1 MADSCCPVLR
11 NPPVSAGYPSGGK
24 MRHGRRKVWRICC
37 VRTFILLGKDG
48 MKMRYAL
55 KAEEMKE
62 YDRDTTQ
69 RIGIPSLVLME
80 RAALSAVQVF
90 EELKLEPKRVLVAAG
105 TGNNGGDGLALGRL
119 LAERGAKVT
128 FYMEGNPERMTEE
141 TRIQRSILENSGFS
155 IQSKFEDGEYDMVI
169 DALLGIGLSREI
181 TGSLRAAVEQINLL
195 KEQGATVC
203 SLDIPSGICA
213 DDGRVLGCGVCAD
226 ITVTF
231 AFAKRG
237 HFLYPG
243 REYTGRLFV
252 RDIGITEKS
261 FVNRKP
267 TAFYYEKGELGGLLP
282 ERKRSGN
289 KGTFGKVLLIAGS
302 RDMCG
307 ACILCGSAVLR
318 AGAGMLKIVTPAC
331 NREIIQQTL
340 PEAMLYTFEGMPEEE
355 KLQESM
361 DWADVIVAGPGLGMG
376 EASRLMVKRV
386 LEYRRQR
393 AGSLPV
399 VIDADGLN
407 LIAADDQLRQMAET
421 AGEGEGMIF
430 TPHPGELMRLLKK
443 DMKTYGG
450 YQEVRARE
458 LAEMFSCTVA
468 AKDASTL
475 VIQKGREEIY
485 INISGNDGMATA
497 GSGDVLAGIIGG
509 LLAQG
514 MKSFEAAGF
523 GVFLHGLAGEEAAG
537 RKGRFGMLAGD
548 IADSVAAVTR
558 TD

>member
-1 MADSCCPVLR
+1 MAHLLR
-11 NPPVSAGYPSGGK
+11 TAHL
-24 MRHGRRKVWRICC
+24 R
-37 VRTFILLGKDG
+37 KDG
-48 MKMRYAL
+48 IKMRYAL
-55 KAEEMKE
+55 KAEEMKA

-80 RAALSAVQVF
+80 RAALSVVQVF
-90 EELKLEPKRVLVAAG
+90 DELKIEPKRVLIAAG

-119 LAERGAKVT
+119 LAERGAEVT

-237 HFLYPG
+237 HLLYPG

-267 TAFYYEKGELGGLLP
+267 MAFYYEKCELGRLLP

-361 DWADVIVAGPGLGMG
+361 DWADVIVAGPGIGKG
-376 EASRLMVKRV
+376 EASRLLMKKV
-386 LEYRRQR
+386 LEYRLWPVCSGDSPQAPR

-407 LIAADDQLRQMAET
+407 LIAADEYLRQIAKKPA
-421 AGEGEGMIF
+421 AGENMIL

-443 DMKTYGG
+443 DMKAYRG

-475 VIQKGREEIY
+475 VIQKGREEVY

-497 GSGDVLAGIIGG
+497 GSGDVLAGIVGG

-514 MKSFEAAGF
+514 MKNFEAASL
-523 GVFLHGLAGEEAAG
+523 GVFLHGLAGEYAAG
-537 RKGRFGMLAGD
+537 IKGRFGMLAGD